1 MKQTATVELAGG
13 KTLQIETGHLAKQA
27 QGSAIVRQ
35 GDNVVLGT
43 ACASPDPREG
53 IDFFPLTVD
62 YREYTYAGGRIPGG
76 FIKREGRPQ
85 ERETLTARQIDRPI
99 RPLFPE
105 GFRNETQVIALVL
118 SADTENDPDVLA
130 INAASAALTLSE
142 IPFHGPVGAVRVG
155 LVNDQMIVNPTYSE
169 MRDSLL
175 NIMVVGTAEGIVMVE
190 SGAKEVSEEQVLNAI
205 EFAHE
210 QIKKICAALTDL
222 AAKSGKKKLE
232 VTAPEFDQKYYDQ
245 LKAKVGKQLIDALD
259 TAKHPKHESY
269 EKVREIKKAL
279 KAELPED
286 DKDAAAKLSHYYEA
300 LRERIFREQVTKD
313 RKRPDSRAFDQ
324 IRDIWIEVG
333 VLPRTHGSAVFTRG
347 ETQALVTTTLG
358 TPDDMQRIE
367 RFEGETKK
375 RFMLHYNFPPF
386 SVGEVG
392 RMTGVGRREIGHG
405 ALAERAIL
413 AVLPDVEKW
422 PYAIRVVSDILES
435 NGSSSMAT
443 VCGASLSLMDAGVP
457 LTSSVAGVAMGL
469 VKEEDSYAI
478 LTDIAGAED
487 HYGDM
492 DFKVAGTRKGIT
504 ALQMDIKVMG
514 ITSKIMHE
522 ALEQAKRWRLYILDK
537 MEGIIT
543 GGRENISTFAP
554 RIYTLQI
561 PVDKIRDLIGPGGK
575 MIRSIIEE
583 TGVKID
589 VDDSG
594 RVNVASNDAPS
605 AQRAIQRI
613 NDLTAVPEVGK
624 TYLGKVVR
632 LAEFGAF
639 VEIIPGTDGLLHIS
653 EIAEHRV
660 KEVKDELK
668 EGDQVLVKVLGIEGN
683 RIKLSRKA
691 ILREQRAK
699 MAPQGTEGDGG
710 PSGEGSGGEGGAPA
724 PQPRGEGE
732 ETITFEGGGDF
743 ADEEGGEPNF
753 NREDANRE
761 TVAAGRTDR
770 PDRPRGD
777 RPPGGGDRGGRG
789 GRHRRGGPGGGG
801 GRGPRGGGGGDRG
814 PRGGG
819 GGGDRGNR

>member
-13 KTLQIETGHLAKQA
+13 KTLHLETGHLAKQA
-27 QGSAIVRQ
+27 HGSVVARL

-43 ACASPDPREG
+43 ASASPEPREG

-76 FIKREGRPQ
+76 FIKREGRPS
-85 ERETLTARQIDRPI
+85 EREILTSRQIDRPI
-99 RPLFPE
+99 RPLFAE
-105 GFRNETQVIALVL
+105 GYRNETQVIALVL

-130 INAASAALTLSE
+130 INAASAALTVSD
-142 IPFHGPVGAVRVG
+142 IPFLGPVGAIRVG
-155 LVNDQMIVNPTYSE
+155 YINGEFMVNPTYTE
-169 MRDSLL
+169 NRESLL
-175 NIMVVGTAEGIVMVE
+175 NIMVVGTAEGIVMIE
-190 SGAKEVSEEQVLNAI
+190 SGAKEVSEDAVVEAI
-205 EFAHE
+205 EFAHKE
-210 QIKKICAALTDL
+210 IKKIVAAIVDL
-222 AAKSGKKKLE
+222 AGRGGKKKRAVE
-232 VTAPEFDQKYYDQ
+232 APQFDEAYYNG
-245 LKAKVGKQLIDALD
+245 LKKKIGAELADALD
-259 TAKHPKHESY
+259 TAKHPKLESY
-269 EKVREIKKAL
+269 ELVKKLKDKL

-286 DKDAAAKLSHYYEA
+286 DEEAASKLSHYYET
-300 LRERIFREQVTKD
+300 LRERIFREQVTKN
-313 RKRPDSRAFDQ
+313 RHRPDGRQFDE
-324 IRDIWIEVG
+324 IRSIWIEIG
-333 VLPRTHGSAVFTRG
+333 VLPRTHGSAIFTRG

-367 RFEGETKK
+367 MFEGETRK

-392 RMTGVGRREIGHG
+392 RMTGVGRREVGHG
-405 ALAERAIL
+405 ALAERAIS
-413 AVLPDVEKW
+413 AVLPTQENW

-478 LTDIAGAED
+478 LTDIAGAEG

-504 ALQMDIKVMG
+504 ALQMDIKVSG
-514 ITSKIMHE
+514 ITSQIMHE
-522 ALEQAKRWRLYILDK
+522 ALEQAKRGRLYILDK
-537 MEGIIT
+537 MESTIT
-543 GGRENISTFAP
+543 GGRENISSFAP

-575 MIRSIIEE
+575 MIRSIIEQ

-589 VDDSG
+589 VDDTG
-594 RVNVASNDAPS
+594 RVNVASSDEAS
-605 AQRAIQRI
+605 ASKAIQMI
-613 NDLTAVPEVGK
+613 NDLTAVPEIGK

-660 KEVKDELK
+660 KDVKDELK

-699 MAPQGTEGDGG
+699 MAPQTGSEGGG
-710 PSGEGSGGEGGAPA
+710 GASSEGSSGGEG
-724 PQPRGEGE
+724 Q
-732 ETITFEGGGDF
+732 EGGGER
-743 ADEEGGEPNF
+743 AE
-753 NREDANRE
+753 
-761 TVAAGRTDR
+761 R
-770 PDRPRGD
+770 PS
-777 RPPGGGDRGGRG
+777 
-789 GRHRRGGPGGGG
+789 
-801 GRGPRGGGGGDRG
+801 
-814 PRGGG
+814 
-819 GGGDRGNR
+819 